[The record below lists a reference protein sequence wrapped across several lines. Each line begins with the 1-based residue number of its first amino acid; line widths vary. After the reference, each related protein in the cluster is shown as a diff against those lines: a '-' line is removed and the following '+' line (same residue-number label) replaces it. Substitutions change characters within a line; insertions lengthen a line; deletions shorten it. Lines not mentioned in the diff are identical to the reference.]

1 MDSISNLSEINPVAG
16 TEIEPQLRDAFANG
30 FHIAEESILKP
41 INADAN
47 SGPGLNV
54 EAVEPFS
61 ERFSPGFVLA
71 NQDISW
77 RGFQLRLRATPC
89 V

>member
-1 MDSISNLSEINPVAG
+1 LDIQTVKPFGERLS
-16 TEIEPQLRDAFANG
+16 
-30 FHIAEESILKP
+30 S
-41 INADAN
+41 
-47 SGPGLNV
+47 
-54 EAVEPFS
+54 
-61 ERFSPGFVLA
+61 GFVLA

>member
-41 INADAN
+41 INAYAN
-47 SGPGLNV
+47 PGPGLDIQTV
-54 EAVEPFS
+54 KPFG
-61 ERFSPGFVLA
+61 ERLSSGFVLA